1 MIVQNQMT
9 KNIQQIQS
17 TSTNHVAKSVSKQN
31 QIGANSFQGILNQQL
46 QQNLTSELRF
56 SKHASMR
63 LESRDINLNQ
73 EQLQRIQQGL
83 ESARSKGIKESLMV
97 MDNIALVVNV
107 DHSTVITALETK
119 DTINHVFTN
128 IDGAVFV

>member
-1 MIVQNQMT
+1 MIIQNQMA
-9 KNIQQIQS
+9 KNIAQVQNTTVKQG
-17 TSTNHVAKSVSKQN
+17 TSALNPATKV
-31 QIGANSFQGILNQQL
+31 GPNSFQGILNQQL
-46 QQNLTSELRF
+46 QQTLSSELRF

-63 LESRDINLNQ
+63 LESREINLNS
-73 EQLQRIQQGL
+73 EQLQRISQGL

-107 DHSTVITALETK
+107 DNNTVITALDTNDTK
-119 DTINHVFTN
+119 NHVFTN